1 MNFGI
6 IHSCVSAIF
15 SRVQCSS
22 AEPHYY
28 NSIYWR
34 RIQRML
40 NPFLSIKQQ
49 SAIQELKLLKDISA
63 LFKNK
68 KILTLFPE
76 DVFARS

>member
-1 MNFGI
+1 
-6 IHSCVSAIF
+6 
-15 SRVQCSS
+15 
-22 AEPHYY
+22 
-28 NSIYWR
+28 
-34 RIQRML
+34 ML

>member
-1 MNFGI
+1 
-6 IHSCVSAIF
+6 
-15 SRVQCSS
+15 
-22 AEPHYY
+22 
-28 NSIYWR
+28 
-34 RIQRML
+34 ML

-63 LFKNK
+63 LFKNNK